1 MSGKVYLVGA
11 GPGAPDLIT
20 VRGLQ
25 VLAAAQVV
33 FYDSL
38 VSAELLKQAPPDAEL
53 IHVGRRAGTAR
64 PFDQAEINRL
74 MVERARGG
82 QRVVRL
88 KGGDPFIFGRGG
100 EEAEA
105 LRAAAI
111 EFEIVPGVTSA
122 ISAPA
127 FAGIPLTHREY
138 GSFITIATGQAE
150 PGTPDDALPW
160 TEMARAASNGGTLVV
175 LMAATR
181 IGPLMSRL
189 IAMGVDGATPAA
201 AIQWAS
207 RAAQK
212 SVIATAASLAAEAER
227 AALGPPAVVV
237 VGPCAGLGRELGWC
251 ERMPLF
257 GRRIVVTRAADQ
269 AEPFARRL
277 RLLGAEVIE
286 FPTIAF
292 ASPSSTAALDR
303 AIAEAS
309 TFDWII
315 FTSARGVTAFIERMR
330 LLGRDLRAL
339 GGAAIA
345 AIGPATAA
353 RLQDHALTV
362 AAMPTEYRAEAIVDA
377 LGPDRIGGK
386 RILIPRAE
394 VAREILPEMLLQRG
408 AREVVIA
415 PAYRTVSPSNPDA
428 AKVAEMAAAGAL
440 ALVTF
445 TSSSTVTN
453 FCAMLGEAARGLAA
467 AVIGT
472 ITAATAR
479 AAGLAVVI
487 EATDYTVEGLT
498 AAIIEHFARRQTGPP
513 APR

>member
-1 MSGKVYLVGA
+1 
-11 GPGAPDLIT
+11 
-20 VRGLQ
+20 
-25 VLAAAQVV
+25 
-33 FYDSL
+33 
-38 VSAELLKQAPPDAEL
+38 
-53 IHVGRRAGTAR
+53 
-64 PFDQAEINRL
+64 
-74 MVERARGG
+74 
-82 QRVVRL
+82 
-88 KGGDPFIFGRGG
+88 
-100 EEAEA
+100 
-105 LRAAAI
+105 
-111 EFEIVPGVTSA
+111 
-122 ISAPA
+122 
-127 FAGIPLTHREY
+127 
-138 GSFITIATGQAE
+138 
-150 PGTPDDALPW
+150 
-160 TEMARAASNGGTLVV
+160 
-175 LMAATR
+175 
-181 IGPLMSRL
+181 
-189 IAMGVDGATPAA
+189 
-201 AIQWAS
+201 
-207 RAAQK
+207 
-212 SVIATAASLAAEAER
+212 
-227 AALGPPAVVV
+227 
-237 VGPCAGLGRELGWC
+237 
-251 ERMPLF
+251 
-257 GRRIVVTRAADQ
+257 
-269 AEPFARRL
+269 L

-394 VAREILPEMLLQRG
+394 VAPEMLLQRG

-467 AVIGT
+467 AVIGP